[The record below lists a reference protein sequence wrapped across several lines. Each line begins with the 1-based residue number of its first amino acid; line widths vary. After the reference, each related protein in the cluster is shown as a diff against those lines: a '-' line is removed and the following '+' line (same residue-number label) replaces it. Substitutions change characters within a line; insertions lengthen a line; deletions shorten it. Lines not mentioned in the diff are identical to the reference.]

1 MELAY
6 TPQENAFREEVRGFI
21 RANLPADIQDKVL
34 NGKHMGRED
43 FLRWHRALHKKG
55 WVAPNWP
62 VENGG
67 TGWTPVQR
75 HIFEDEAAE
84 AGAPPVIPFGVTM
97 CGPVVIRFGSDW
109 QKQYFLPRILSAEH
123 VWCQGFSEPGSG
135 SDLASLR
142 TKAVREGDDYIVNG
156 QKIWTTSAHFADWIF
171 NLVRTDPNAKKPQ
184 EGISFLLIDMK
195 TPGITVRPIVTMDGG
210 REVNEVFFDNVRVPA
225 KNLVGE
231 ENKGWTYA
239 KFLLG
244 NERTGIARVGAS
256 KRELKRLK
264 EIATQ
269 EQDGGRPLVA
279 SPRFRD
285 KIAVARGRADGAGD
299 HQSAHDRIDAR
310 RQGAGR
316 RELVPQ
322 DQGLGDPATSD
333 RARHG
338 SRRPL
343 RHAVPARSARGR
355 LERGADRPRLR
366 RAAGAALFQL
376 PQDLDL
382 WRLERDSK
390 ECHRQD
396 VAGIVRGTLHGRGAS
411 FDKLK
416 MRCDRAPQ
424 NRYARLEIP

>member
-6 TPQENAFREEVRGFI
+6 TPEENAFREEVRGFI
-21 RANLPADIQDKVL
+21 RGNLPADIQDKVL

-43 FLRWHRALHKKG
+43 YLRWHRALHERG

-62 VENGG
+62 VEHGG
-67 TGWTPVQR
+67 TGWTPVER

-109 QKQYFLPRILSAEH
+109 QKQYFLPRILSGEH

-142 TKAVREGDDYIVNG
+142 TKAVRDGENYIVNG
-156 QKIWTTSAHFADWIF
+156 QKIWTTSAHIADWIF
-171 NLVRTDPNAKKPQ
+171 NLVRTDPTAKKQQ

-195 TPGITVRPIVTMDGG
+195 TPGVTVRPIVTMDGG
-210 REVNEVFFDNVRVPA
+210 REVNEVFFDNVKVPA

-264 EIATQ
+264 EIAAN
-269 EQDGGRPLVA
+269 EREGGRPLVA

-285 KIAVARGRADGAGD
+285 KIAALEV
-299 HQSAHDRIDAR
+299 
-310 RQGAGR
+310 
-316 RELVPQ
+316 ELM
-322 DQGLGDPATSD
+322 A
-333 RARHG
+333 
-338 SRRPL
+338 
-343 RHAVPARSARGR
+343 
-355 LERGADRPRLR
+355 
-366 RAAGAALFQL
+366 
-376 PQDLDL
+376 
-382 WRLERDSK
+382 
-390 ECHRQD
+390 
-396 VAGIVRGTLHGRGAS
+396 
-411 FDKLK
+411 
-416 MRCDRAPQ
+416 
-424 NRYARLEIP
+424 LEITNLRMIAAMRGGKGPGAESSILKIKGSEIQQRLTELAMEAVGPYALPFQREALEEGWNEEPIGPDYAAPLAPHYFNYRKTSIYGGSNEIQKNVIAKMILGL